1 MPRWAGSLGPA
12 RLCHVWREL
21 TVHSE
26 SCWVVMGQ
34 ATGDTQCTVLVSKAA
49 HTSCISEVETTPA
62 SGPGYSAGF
71 LEGRQGC
78 EGAGEVISL
87 D

>member
-1 MPRWAGSLGPA
+1 
-12 RLCHVWREL
+12 
-21 TVHSE
+21 
-26 SCWVVMGQ
+26 MGQ